1 MAFHDN
7 IILLIVGHK
16 NKIKIFVP
24 FNLESII
31 VYLVMPY
38 DETKFTFF
46 KIQMYYHVTILVDH
60 WRGNSTLSSI
70 PPRDV

>member
-60 WRGNSTLSSI
+60 WRGELDTLGYT
-70 PPRDV
+70 PRDV